1 MTTPAH
7 VPIFAKERPQAGHG
21 LRQWFALDETTGSE
35 ATVRIYAEIGD
46 SWWGDSVS
54 AGEFAR
60 QLDRLDV
67 ETINLRI
74 NSPGG
79 DVYDGIAIANSLRAH
94 KARVVATVEG
104 LAASA
109 ASFIATAADELVM
122 ARNAELMVHDA
133 WGLVVGNAGDVRK
146 LADRL
151 DAVSDNIASMYA
163 AKAGGEV
170 AEWRDV
176 MRAETWFSADEA
188 VAAGLADRVD
198 AGQVADDDAKAA
210 FNLSIF
216 AHAGR
221 ANAPRPAIPGRHRAA
236 LTAPP
241 PAPDGPPA
249 HLQEGITVTDSL
261 TAALR
266 ERLGIAADANLDE
279 GGILAALDE
288 VLAEQAE
295 PAPATPAVPAGTVL
309 VDEATLADLRASAQL
324 GAQAHARQVAEDRTR
339 LVNAAVEDGRIAPA
353 RRDHWLAALQ
363 ADPGAAE
370 VLATLQT
377 GTVPLAPAGFTGG
390 VEEAPDDDRIY
401 SAAWPTAERS

>member
-1 MTTPAH
+1 M
-7 VPIFAKERPQAGHG
+7 
-21 LRQWFALDETTGSE
+21 
-35 ATVRIYAEIGD
+35 
-46 SWWGDSVS
+46 
-54 AGEFAR
+54 
-60 QLDRLDV
+60 
-67 ETINLRI
+67 
-74 NSPGG
+74 
-79 DVYDGIAIANSLRAH
+79 
-94 KARVVATVEG
+94 
-104 LAASA
+104 
-109 ASFIATAADELVM
+109 
-122 ARNAELMVHDA
+122 
-133 WGLVVGNAGDVRK
+133 
-146 LADRL
+146 
-151 DAVSDNIASMYA
+151 
-163 AKAGGEV
+163 
-170 AEWRDV
+170 
-176 MRAETWFSADEA
+176 
-188 VAAGLADRVD
+188 
-198 AGQVADDDAKAA
+198 
-210 FNLSIF
+210 
-216 AHAGR
+216 
-221 ANAPRPAIPGRHRAA
+221 
-236 LTAPP
+236 
-241 PAPDGPPA
+241 
-249 HLQEGITVTDSL
+249 TDSL

-353 RRDHWLAALQ
+353 RRDHWLNALQ